1 MNRRYELKVLSD
13 NDIDRIHKESLKILL
28 EIGVKFPS
36 KLLLT
41 AFQELGAI
49 VDFDTE
55 TVKFP
60 AKLID
65 YALKVHRDNTDQ
77 YYKERGG
84 FDDSDYTQ
92 RFFMSG
98 GNVKHTIDPL
108 THQRREGCLEDM
120 LKAIAVGNAL
130 KNVDRV
136 SAFMIPHEYDP
147 KLADVVQ
154 FYLLSLFSRKR
165 HFFTYIY
172 SLPSAKC
179 LIEMARV
186 VAENDRQFSDGSL
199 IEYELEPS
207 GHLQFAKE
215 NIEIAAEFARRGMK
229 IATTHWGWMGYHSP
243 VTYASLLALTNAH
256 ILAGAVALVA
266 LNPKN
271 MFFRYIFPT
280 HSVNRKQTNLP
291 LMGNPNQVIFA
302 WAARQL
308 ADFYGF
314 KFCITNSGFSDA
326 IEDNFQSGFE
336 VGVTAALAIAAGVTC
351 LGVKGIV
358 GIDQAVSLERLVA
371 DNEMIDY
378 LNFVFSRRLK
388 IDELCFDFE
397 KVKRTAFGGNFLSD
411 LKDAER
417 TRDTHWESDIFFS
430 GSYDGWHRAFSQEKI
445 RAKID
450 GILRDG
456 FPPKPVLD
464 RKMVEK
470 LERVMT
476 EHIGE
481 KGFVERFKRDLAKII
496 PG

>member
-1 MNRRYELKVLSD
+1 MNRRYELKILSD
-13 NDIDRIHKESLKILL
+13 NDVERIHQESLRILI

-36 KLLLT
+36 KALLT
-41 AFQELGAI
+41 AFKKLGAI

-55 TVKFP
+55 VVKFP
-60 AKLID
+60 AKVID
-65 YALKVHRDNTDQ
+65 NALKIHRDNTEQ
-77 YYKERGG
+77 YFKDSGG
-84 FDDSDYTQ
+84 FDESDYTQ

-98 GNVKHTIDPL
+98 GNVKHTIDPV
-108 THQRREGCLEDM
+108 THQRKEGCLEDM
-120 LKAIAVGNAL
+120 LKAIVVGNAL
-130 KNVDRV
+130 KNVDRI
-136 SAFMIPHEYDP
+136 SAFMIPHEYDA
-147 KLADVVQ
+147 KLADIIQ

-186 VAENDRQFSDGSL
+186 VAETDRQFIDGSL
-199 IEYELEPS
+199 IEYELEPT
-207 GHLQFAKE
+207 GHLQFGRE
-215 NIEIAAEFARRGMK
+215 NIEIAAEFARNGMK

-256 ILAGAVALVA
+256 ILAGCVALIA
-266 LNPKN
+266 MNPQN

-280 HSVNRKQTNLP
+280 HSVNRKDTNLP
-291 LMGNPNQVIFA
+291 LMGNPNQIIFA

-336 VGVTAALAIAAGVTC
+336 VGATAALAVAAGVTC

-358 GIDQAVSLERLVA
+358 GIDQAVSLERLVT

-378 LNFVFSRRLK
+378 LNFAFSRKLRV
-388 IDELCFDFE
+388 DDFCLDYE
-397 KVKRTAFGGNFLSD
+397 SVKGTPIGGNFLKD
-411 LKDAER
+411 LKNAER
-417 TRDTHWESDIFFS
+417 TKDTHWESDIFFS
-430 GSYDGWHRAFSQEKI
+430 GSYGGWQQDFSRNKIKEKI
-445 RAKID
+445 
-450 GILRDG
+450 GNILGDG
-456 FPPKPVLD
+456 FPPKLVLD
-464 RKMVEK
+464 QKKADK
-470 LERVMT
+470 LDSVMT

-481 KGFVERFKRDLAKII
+481 KGFVERLKKDLANIVDA
-496 PG
+496 